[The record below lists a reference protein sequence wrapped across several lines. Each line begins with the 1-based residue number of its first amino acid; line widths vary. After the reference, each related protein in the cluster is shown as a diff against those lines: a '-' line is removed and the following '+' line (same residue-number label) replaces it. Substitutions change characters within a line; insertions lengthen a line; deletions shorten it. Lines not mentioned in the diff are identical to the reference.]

1 MRMRQYVFML
11 KNFVC
16 TCMYVLYVSI
26 YLVCVCVYMFY
37 CVAHCLHRWLQFE
50 IAGRLAAIGD
60 FAIDLKHSFRLMC
73 AWWKF
78 NESMT
83 RNAFRFIDF
92 IG

>member
-16 TCMYVLYVSI
+16 TCMYVMYVSI
-26 YLVCVCVYMFY
+26 YLACVCMYVLLR
-37 CVAHCLHRWLQFE
+37 CPLSPRWLQFE